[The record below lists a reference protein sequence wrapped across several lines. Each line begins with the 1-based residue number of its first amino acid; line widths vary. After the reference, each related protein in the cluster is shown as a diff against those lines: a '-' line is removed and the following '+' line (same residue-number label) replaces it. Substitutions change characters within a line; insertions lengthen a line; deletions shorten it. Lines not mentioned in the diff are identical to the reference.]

1 MMRKPTIIIA
11 EIGVNHDGDMAK
23 AVRMIHEAARAG
35 VDYVKFQTFKA
46 DALVSRTAR
55 RAEYQ
60 EKNCGG
66 DESQLEMLR
75 RYEMSASEFV
85 DLAAECRKAGV
96 GFLSSAFDI
105 ESIDLLDGIG
115 MDYWKIPSGEIT
127 NLPYLR
133 KIVRRSRR
141 IIMSTGMATMAEIS
155 DALNA
160 LEAEGFDRNN
170 VILLHCNTEY
180 PTPMED
186 ANLLAMNALRELGTG
201 GVGYSDHTV
210 GITAAVA
217 ATALG
222 AEVIEKHFTLDKALA
237 GPDHKASADPEELRQ
252 MVTAIREAE
261 LALGSAEK
269 APTVSEL
276 PNRDVARKSIVAS
289 RLISEGELLSED
301 NLTVKRPGTGISP
314 MRWDN
319 VVGRR
324 AIREFQADELIE
336 I

>member
-1 MMRKPTIIIA
+1 MRKPTIIIA

-23 AVRMIHEAARAG
+23 AVRMIHEAACAG

-46 DALVSRTAR
+46 ESLVSRTAR
-55 RAEYQ
+55 RAQYQ

-75 RYEMSASEFV
+75 RYEMTASEFV

-96 GFLSSAFDI
+96 GFLSSAFDL
-105 ESIDLLDGIG
+105 ESIDLLDSIG

-133 KIVRRSRR
+133 KIARTARE
-141 IIMSTGMATMAEIS
+141 IILSTGMATMEEIAEAL
-155 DALNA
+155 DAI
-160 LEAEGFDRNN
+160 EAEGFDRKKI
-170 VILLHCNTEY
+170 ILLHCNTEY
-180 PTPMED
+180 PTPIKD
-186 ANLLAMNALRELGTG
+186 ANLLAINALRTFGTG

-210 GITAAVA
+210 GITASVA

-237 GPDHKASADPEELRQ
+237 GPDHKASADPDELRR
-252 MVTAIREAE
+252 MVLAIRETE
-261 LALGSAEK
+261 QLLGSDVK
-269 APTVSEL
+269 APTASEL

-289 RLISEGELLSED
+289 RTIAEGELLSEE
-301 NLTVKRPGTGISP
+301 NLTVKRPGTGVSP
-314 MRWDN
+314 MRWDD

-324 AIREFQADELIE
+324 AVRSFQADEQIE